1 MAQDKPIPLVGRLAI
16 QLKMVTTQEVARAMA
31 ESEARGNPRL
41 AQVMLSM
48 GLLDPDQVARLQQVQ
63 KELIEKQRAKTA
75 GPAAPEPA
83 PASRPAPARPAA
95 AASMP
100 PSKARPSPPG
110 SAPPRPAPAA
120 GGPTAPR
127 PASQVHQAAEHA
139 AKVAAP
145 MTARDIDDLYE
156 TPTNAASASQPTAET
171 PPRQAASIPSAAA
184 SASSEPRGP
193 RPAPSPAAP
202 AGPAPARAATVA
214 ASAPG
219 APSSSAPVAAGP
231 VLGSHGKPSLELE
244 VPEPSASDRERL
256 EALLSAGVE
265 GGASDI
271 HLHAGG
277 PLKQRRVG
285 ELVVVEEDVDRALV
299 ERMVSASLTSEQRD
313 VLRYDGELDYCFD
326 LPGIGR
332 FRANAYRQQRGLD
345 AVFRSIPNHPPTLE
359 ELGLPEELKKYTD
372 YHQGMVLITGPAG
385 CGKSATLAA
394 LVNHINESRD
404 DHILTVEDPIE
415 IVHPSKRCLVNQ
427 RHAGHHTK
435 SFSRAL
441 RAALREDPDII
452 VIGELRDL
460 ETISLA
466 MTAAETGH
474 FVLATLH
481 TANAVR
487 TVNRMIGAFPS
498 NEQDQVRAML
508 SESLRAVVSQR
519 LVPTADG
526 QGRVPA
532 LEMLVINRAIGNL
545 IRDQKTIQIRSSM
558 QTGKAHGMYL
568 LEQSLNELVA
578 QGRIT
583 REVALSLAEE
593 QKLITAG
600 A

>member
-1 MAQDKPIPLVGRLAI
+1 MGQDKPIPLVGRLAI
-16 QLKMVTTQEVARAMA
+16 QLKMLTSEEVSRAMA
-31 ESEARGNPRL
+31 ESESTGNPRL
-41 AQVMLSM
+41 AQVMMQL
-48 GLLDPDQVARLQQVQ
+48 GLLDRDQVAKLQQVQ
-63 KELIEKQRAKTA
+63 KDLVEKQRARM
-75 GPAAPEPA
+75 GGDAPERA
-83 PASRPAPARPAA
+83 PASPPAAQPAAKPTPARA
-95 AASMP
+95 
-100 PSKARPSPPG
+100 PSE
-110 SAPPRPAPAA
+110 
-120 GGPTAPR
+120 
-127 PASQVHQAAEHA
+127 VHRAAEHA
-139 AKVAAP
+139 AKNAAP
-145 MTARDIDDLYE
+145 MTAGDIDSLYE
-156 TPTNAASASQPTAET
+156 SPPAAAEKARPLPKSQPSTTAAVASPPTAAAHPVAPPVAVPRPAATAASA
-171 PPRQAASIPSAAA
+171 
-184 SASSEPRGP
+184 
-193 RPAPSPAAP
+193 
-202 AGPAPARAATVA
+202 
-214 ASAPG
+214 
-219 APSSSAPVAAGP
+219 APVAAQQQP
-231 VLGSHGKPSLELE
+231 VPPAPATSTTARGRPSLELV
-244 VPEPSASDRERL
+244 VPEPTAADRKRL
-256 EALLSAGVE
+256 EEILAAGVE
-265 GGASDI
+265 AKASDV

-277 PLKQRRVG
+277 SLKQRRIG
-285 ELVVVEEDVDRALV
+285 ELVVVDESIDPAAV
-299 ERMVSASLTSEQRD
+299 ERMVAASLTPEQRD
-313 VLRYDGELDYCFD
+313 QLRHEGELDFCFD

-345 AVFRSIPNHPPTLE
+345 AVFRSIPDRPPTLE
-359 ELGLPEELKKYTD
+359 ELGLPDELKKYTD

-385 CGKSATLAA
+385 CGKSSTLAA
-394 LVNHINESRD
+394 LVNHINENRD

-435 SFSRAL
+435 TFSRAL

-508 SESLRAVVSQR
+508 SESLRAVISQR
-519 LVPTADG
+519 LVPTSDG

-568 LEQSLNELVA
+568 LEQSLNDLVA
-578 QGRIT
+578 KGRIT

-593 QKLITAG
+593 EKLITAG

>member
-1 MAQDKPIPLVGRLAI
+1 VGRLAI
-16 QLKMVTTQEVARAMA
+16 QLKLLTSDEVARAMA
-31 ESEARGNPRL
+31 ESESSGNPRL
-41 AQVMLSM
+41 AQVMLQM
-48 GLLDPDQVARLQQVQ
+48 GMLDRDQIARLQQAQ
-63 KELIEKQRAKTA
+63 KELVEKQRARAA
-75 GPAAPEPA
+75 GESPGSAPAPQAANAATPPRAAPSAAPTPA
-83 PASRPAPARPAA
+83 
-95 AASMP
+95 
-100 PSKARPSPPG
+100 KPG
-110 SAPPRPAPAA
+110 SAPPPRAA
-120 GGPTAPR
+120 EIHR
-127 PASQVHQAAEHA
+127 AAEHA
-139 AKVAAP
+139 ATSAAP
-145 MTARDIDDLYE
+145 MTSRDIDSLYDTQPGNAE
-156 TPTNAASASQPTAET
+156 KPRPIPKAAAPSANTAAPARNAPPASPVPDASRTASPAAPTNAAAQPAAAVQPAPTPTA
-171 PPRQAASIPSAAA
+171 AHAD
-184 SASSEPRGP
+184 
-193 RPAPSPAAP
+193 
-202 AGPAPARAATVA
+202 
-214 ASAPG
+214 
-219 APSSSAPVAAGP
+219 
-231 VLGSHGKPSLELE
+231 SHPTGRTRPSLDLP
-244 VPEPSASDRERL
+244 VPEPAAADRERL
-256 EALLSAGVE
+256 AAILAAGVE
-265 GGASDI
+265 AKASDI

-277 PLKQRRVG
+277 PLKQRRIG
-285 ELVVVEEDVDRALV
+285 ELVVVDESIDKDAV
-299 ERMVSASLTSEQRD
+299 ERMVAASLSAEQRAQ
-313 VLRYDGELDYCFD
+313 LAHDGELDYCFD

-345 AVFRSIPNHPPTLE
+345 AVFRSIPERPPTLA

-385 CGKSATLAA
+385 CGKSSTLAA
-394 LVNHINESRD
+394 LVNHINENRD

-435 SFSRAL
+435 TFSRAL

-508 SESLRAVVSQR
+508 SESLRAVISQR

-568 LEQSLNELVA
+568 LEQSLNDLVA
-578 QGRIT
+578 KGRIT
-583 REVALSLAEE
+583 RQTALSLAEE
-593 QKLITAG
+593 EKLITAG